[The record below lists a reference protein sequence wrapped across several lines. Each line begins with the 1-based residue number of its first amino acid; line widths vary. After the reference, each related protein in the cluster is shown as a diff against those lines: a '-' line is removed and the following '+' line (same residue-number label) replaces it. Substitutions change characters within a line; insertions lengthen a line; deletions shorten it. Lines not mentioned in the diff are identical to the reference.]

1 MFCKSSLFF
10 GFIFPS
16 QPNSSTSST
25 VLHSVLLCM
34 QPLFLFYRFQVSHF
48 DCILL
53 NFKDKFLLSAF
64 QHVGLPFLHDT
75 CNNIFCCHSRVPA
88 VFVVHVASV
97 TGMASCIDFRS
108 YNKATKRNPLQLH
121 LAYADQPKAI
131 ISMEG

>member
-10 GFIFPS
+10 RFIFPS
-16 QPNSSTSST
+16 QPNSSMSST
-25 VLHSVLLCM
+25 VLHSVLLYM

-48 DCILL
+48 HCVLL
-53 NFKDKFLLSAF
+53 NLKDKFLLSAF

-97 TGMASCIDFRS
+97 TGMASCIDFRC

-121 LAYADQPKAI
+121 LAYADQQKAI